1 MKNIF
6 KLMGIALISCSLF
19 AACGDNEKPEGEVDD
34 GTLKVDVTFN
44 GTAYNT
50 FNSMVATT
58 GTSGGQNYTLFD
70 FHPVAMQNA
79 TSVEDLLPGVFITV
93 GGNTAATYTSSEI
106 DDYGYLTGDVIAYE
120 FWNETCLQ
128 DGNNN
133 LYGDWWAKNATV
145 EITKL
150 DLTAKLASFKSNG
163 TLFDALDALVNQNPI
178 SQVATA
184 EMVANVSNVTMQ

>member
-19 AACGDNEKPEGEVDD
+19 AACGDKTPEGEVDD

-79 TSVEDLLPGVFITV
+79 TTIEDLLPGLYIMA

-106 DDYGYLTGDVIAYE
+106 DAYGYLTGDVIAYE
-120 FWNETCLQ
+120 FWNESLLQ
-128 DGNNN
+128 DQSGN
-133 LYGDWWAKNATV
+133 LYGDWWAQNATV

-163 TLFDALDALVNQNPI
+163 TLFDAMDALVNGNPI
-178 SQVATA
+178 SQVAKA
-184 EMVANVSNVTMQ
+184 DMVANVSNVTMQ